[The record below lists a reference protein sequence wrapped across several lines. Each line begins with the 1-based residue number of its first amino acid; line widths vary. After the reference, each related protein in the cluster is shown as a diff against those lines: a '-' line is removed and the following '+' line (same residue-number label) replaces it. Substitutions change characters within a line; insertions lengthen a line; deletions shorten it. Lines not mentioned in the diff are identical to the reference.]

1 MTRSTRVDEDDQFV
15 QITPNQ
21 IVAYNL
27 AEARALRGWTQE
39 RAAEE
44 LERYSGS
51 RWSKAT
57 FSAAERSIDG
67 RRVRLFTADDIVAFS
82 RCFRVPIGFFF
93 MPPRPSESGSRFT
106 LRLKASENP
115 WAGIAL
121 TELLDA
127 IFGVPGDDDVL
138 SIRLRRFL
146 SEIRVG
152 DLTEAQDRA
161 AWRAEDALDAVIS
174 KELDRFDEWRT
185 ALTGLATQL
194 RSWQNAARAKAIRDA
209 KNRGVDDG

>member
-1 MTRSTRVDEDDQFV
+1 M

-21 IVAYNL
+21 IVAYNV
-27 AEARALRGWTQE
+27 AEARALRGWTQDQ
-39 RAAEE
+39 AAEE
-44 LERYSGS
+44 LERYLGS

-67 RRVRLFTADDIVAFS
+67 RRVRQFTADDIVAFS

-93 MPPRPSESGSRFT
+93 MPPRPSETESQS
-106 LRLKASENP
+106 LRLRASENP
-115 WAGIAL
+115 WAGIGL

-146 SEIRVG
+146 SEIRLG

-161 AWRAEDALDAVIS
+161 AWRAEDALAAVVS
-174 KELDRFDEWRT
+174 KELARFDEWRE
-185 ALTGLATQL
+185 ALTGLASQL
-194 RSWQNAARAKAIRDA
+194 RSWQSTARAKAIRDA
-209 KNRGVDDG
+209 RNRGGDDG